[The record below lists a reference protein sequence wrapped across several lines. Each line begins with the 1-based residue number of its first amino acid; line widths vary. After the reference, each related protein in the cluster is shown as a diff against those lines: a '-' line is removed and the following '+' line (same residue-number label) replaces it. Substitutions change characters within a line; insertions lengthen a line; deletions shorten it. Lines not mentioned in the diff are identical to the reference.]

1 MRASEFHPGQY
12 LDLGRFLRRSL
23 RISIWYRWSNRKV
36 ESDNLWCRSA
46 PPQTVHCLVLLSH
59 GIARS
64 SCSGISD
71 HRVLRF
77 LGKWKEQVV
86 FVLEDLVSPPGI
98 AGKTFLYM
106 QPSWRAPAAAMASKR
121 AFRSYAHRGYW

>member
-1 MRASEFHPGQY
+1 MRASEFRPGQY
-12 LDLGRFLRRSL
+12 LDLGKILRRSF
-23 RISIWYRWSNRKV
+23 RISSWYRWSNRKV

-46 PPQTVHCLVLLSH
+46 WPQTVHCLVLLSH

-77 LGKWKEQVV
+77 PGKWKAQVA
-86 FVLEDLVSPPGI
+86 FVLEDLVSPRGI
-98 AGKTFLYM
+98 VEKTFLYM
-106 QPSWRAPAAAMASKR
+106 RPGRRALAAARASKR
-121 AFRSYAHRGYW
+121 AFRSHAPRG